1 MFPYLLIEFWKQNT
15 TLSVADKNP
24 SPSIMDMD
32 QSFFHDKLKFS
43 PYFFSFI
50 FITIIGENNADNTTN
65 NHRFP
70 VKILYD
76 CNKPANPSPAL
87 MYDDKSNKFVS
98 INHIMPN
105 II

>member
-1 MFPYLLIEFWKQNT
+1 MLLHINALTLFYYKIVLAVVPY
-15 TLSVADKNP
+15 
-24 SPSIMDMD
+24 
-32 QSFFHDKLKFS
+32 KLEFS

>member
-1 MFPYLLIEFWKQNT
+1 MVCQF
-15 TLSVADKNP
+15 
-24 SPSIMDMD
+24 
-32 QSFFHDKLKFS
+32 DKLKFS

>member
-1 MFPYLLIEFWKQNT
+1 MYLILTHKFRS
-15 TLSVADKNP
+15 SVAFNLYAR
-24 SPSIMDMD
+24 
-32 QSFFHDKLKFS
+32 LKFS

-87 MYDDKSNKFVS
+87 MYDDKSNKL
-98 INHIMPN
+98 
-105 II
+105 

>member
-1 MFPYLLIEFWKQNT
+1 MYLILTHKFRS
-15 TLSVADKNP
+15 SVAF
-24 SPSIMDMD
+24 SLFAS
-32 QSFFHDKLKFS
+32 LKFS

-87 MYDDKSNKFVS
+87 MYDDKSNKLYFFYVLQQWF
-98 INHIMPN
+98 
-105 II
+105 